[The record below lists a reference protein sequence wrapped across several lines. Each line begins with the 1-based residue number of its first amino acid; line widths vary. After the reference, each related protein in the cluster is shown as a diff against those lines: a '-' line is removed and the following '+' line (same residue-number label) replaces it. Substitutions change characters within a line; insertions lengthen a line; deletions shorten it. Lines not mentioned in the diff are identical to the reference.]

1 MTNKIAFP
9 TRGQTYTL
17 EEINKL
23 PLRDMPCLRIFHNNR
38 WEYVQNSCTD
48 IGHLCETNSI
58 IRDSRWVFERET
70 HEWIPVFNFAKD
82 NDFGIDQIVTME
94 PTKWVDVYGQPEAQQ
109 YVRFIGDYEPELTE
123 FEQGMVD
130 ERKAN
135 PTPLP
140 QPWTSSPEGI
150 EEARQQM
157 LARGKEVFLPADTAV
172 TAPIIQSP
180 VSFPLEVML
189 QDTDKAKA
197 YVEARSEN
205 AEKFKASLVW
215 DCSAEEDMD
224 KAKLYFAGMIHRYK
238 QNHTLRVVYWG
249 MVDLVEVCGK
259 KRAPVYFKTEEC
271 FVAWVL
277 AKFW

>member
-9 TRGQTYTL
+9 TRGQIYTL

-23 PLRDMPCLRIFHNNR
+23 PLRDSPCLRIFHNNR
-38 WEYVQNSCTD
+38 WEYVQNSSTD
-48 IGHLCETNSI
+48 LGALCEKNPI

-70 HEWIPVFNFAKD
+70 HEWIPVFNFARD
-82 NDFGIDQIVTME
+82 NEWPVELVVTME
-94 PTKWVDVYGQPEAQQ
+94 PTKWVDIYGQPEPQQ

-135 PTPLP
+135 PTPKP
-140 QPWTSSPEGI
+140 QAWTSTPEGI
-150 EEARQQM
+150 KEARQQ
-157 LARGKEVFLPADTAV
+157 LLEHAKEVFRSAETAV
-172 TAPIIQSP
+172 AAPVTQSP

-189 QDTDKAKA
+189 QDPEKAKA
-197 YVEARSEN
+197 YVEDRAGD
-205 AEKFKASLVW
+205 ATKFRASLQWKQGAFVNE
-215 DCSAEEDMD
+215 AP
-224 KAKLYFAGMIHRYK
+224 LYFAGHIFQYLE
-238 QNHTLRVVYWG
+238 NHGDAKRIWGVYRPNKG
-249 MVDLVEVCGK
+249 GGSVE
-259 KRAPVYFKTEEC
+259 FKTEEC